1 MDVKHLEKHTLARL
15 AIPATGRKCWGHK
28 GDTTSRPAPMS
39 YITSAVHRTHI
50 KPICYYTAHTLLQL
64 WIVHQKSILNLRVLA
79 PTRRGCIPNMRQ
91 RFGSESMR
99 APMLLHT
106 SFPKC
111 CIPSFSTYP
120 FIHPRFPNMV
130 SLSLPT
136 TDGQVLQPP
145 CPPTCSLLLNLD
157 LVVLGPHLSYV

>member
-1 MDVKHLEKHTLARL
+1 
-15 AIPATGRKCWGHK
+15 
-28 GDTTSRPAPMS
+28 MS
-39 YITSAVHRTHI
+39 YITSAVHCTHI
-50 KPICYYTAHTLLQL
+50 KPICYYTTHTASAT
-64 WIVHQKSILNLRVLA
+64 VDCPPESILNLRVLA

-111 CIPSFSTYP
+111 CIPSFSTCP
-120 FIHPRFPNMV
+120 FIYPRFPNMI
-130 SLSLPT
+130 SY
-136 TDGQVLQPP
+136 GQVLQPP